1 MKYLLTLNKW
11 FWKYRYRLF
20 LGVVFVALANYF
32 GVLQPRMVRFALDEV
47 VANMRI
53 YPLLRDTALAP
64 SFLKTISYQL
74 GSFGLLVIVFAL
86 TMGVFMFFM
95 RWTLIVMSRHIEYD
109 IRKEIYDHLQ
119 ALDAT
124 FYKESTT
131 GDLMSRISEDV
142 NKVRMYLGPAIL
154 YGINLLI
161 LFILVIQ
168 SMISVNAKLTLY
180 ALAPLPILSVVIYIV
195 SEKINKKSGAIQQ
208 QLSRLTSI
216 AQEVYSGIRVI
227 KSYVQEKAMVRFFSN
242 ESEVY
247 LKKSM
252 SLARTDALFFPFMIL
267 MIGVSTIVTIYVGG
281 LFVYQ
286 GHITPGNIGEFV
298 IYVNMLTW
306 PVTAIGWVASIIQQA
321 AASQRRI
328 NELLDRSSALRDGD
342 QLPASEG
349 EGLQFHNVSFTYA
362 HTGIQAVRDI
372 SFSVRPGEKVAIV
385 GRTGSGKS
393 TVAELSMRMFDVSNG
408 QITWHGLPITSF
420 KLTSYRKAIG
430 YVPQDVF
437 LFSDTVAANISF
449 GADVYNTDMIH
460 AVAQQA
466 GILDE
471 IMRLP
476 DKMQTIVGERGV
488 TLSGGQKQRI
498 SIARALLKNPQLL
511 ILDDALS
518 AVDTDTA
525 HSILSD
531 IEKMNGTGL
540 LLITHRLT
548 GLGDFDLILVME
560 EGKIID
566 RGTHE
571 SLIQKKGLY
580 AELYEQQRL
589 EES

>member
-64 SFLKTISYQL
+64 TFLKTISFQL
-74 GSFGLLVIVFAL
+74 GSFGLLVIIFAL

-95 RWTLIVMSRHIEYD
+95 RWTLIVMSRLIEYD

-131 GDLMSRISEDV
+131 GDLMSRITEDV

-227 KSYVQEKAMVRFFSN
+227 KSYVQEKAMVRFFSD

-328 NELLDRSSALRDGD
+328 NELLDRSSELTEGD
-342 QLPASEG
+342 QLPSSEG
-349 EGLQFHNVSFTYA
+349 AGLQFHNVSFTYA
-362 HTGIQAVRDI
+362 HTGIEAVRDI

-393 TVAELSMRMFDVSNG
+393 TIAELSMRMYDVSNG
-408 QITWHGLPITSF
+408 QITWNGLPIPSL
-420 KLTSYRKAIG
+420 KLTAFRKAIG

-449 GADVYNTDMIH
+449 GADVYNADMIH
-460 AVAQQA
+460 AVATKA

-476 DKMQTIVGERGV
+476 DKMETVVGERGV

-531 IEKMNGTGL
+531 IDKMNDTGL
-540 LLITHRLT
+540 LMITHRLT

-560 EGKIID
+560 EGRMID

>member
-1 MKYLLTLNKW
+1 
-11 FWKYRYRLF
+11 
-20 LGVVFVALANYF
+20 
-32 GVLQPRMVRFALDEV
+32 MVRFALDEV

-328 NELLDRSSALRDGD
+328 NELFDRSSALRDGD

>member
-328 NELLDRSSALRDGD
+328 NELFDRSSALRDGD

>member
-548 GLGDFDLILVME
+548 GLGDFNLILVME